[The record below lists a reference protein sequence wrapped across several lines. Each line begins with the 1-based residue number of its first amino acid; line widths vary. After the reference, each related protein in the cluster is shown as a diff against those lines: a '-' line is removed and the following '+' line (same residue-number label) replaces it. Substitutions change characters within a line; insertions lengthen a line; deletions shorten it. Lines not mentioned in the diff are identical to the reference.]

1 MGERLLTAAQA
12 MQGRHDVIGDVRGKG
27 LLVGVELVT
36 DRETKEPAHELRDAV
51 IDEAFKKG
59 LLLLGCGPSAVRFV
73 PAMTVDGDTVDEAMS
88 LFEEAL
94 TKAEDSG

>member
-1 MGERLLTAAQA
+1 MGERLLTAVDA
-12 MQGRHDVIGDVRGKG
+12 MQARHGAIGDVRGKG
-27 LLVGVELVT
+27 LVVGAELVT

-51 IDEAFKKG
+51 IDIAFKKG
-59 LLLLGCGPSAVRFV
+59 LLLLGCGPSTVRFM

-94 TKAEDSG
+94 TEAEDSG